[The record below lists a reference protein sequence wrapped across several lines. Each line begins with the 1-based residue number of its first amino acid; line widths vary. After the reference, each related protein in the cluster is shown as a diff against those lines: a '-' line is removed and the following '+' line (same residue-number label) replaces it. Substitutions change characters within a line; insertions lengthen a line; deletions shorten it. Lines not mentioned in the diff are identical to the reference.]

1 MTVGHDRTIRFWD
14 PATGKEIRQFEAGDV
29 GIRFA
34 ALSADGKTLATGGG
48 FQPTRLWDVASG
60 RELRRFQMPG
70 KIRDTLV
77 ECADLSPD
85 GKTLAASVSD
95 GVIFWDTATGERRAG
110 VAKSR
115 IGHSIIKALRFA
127 PDGKSVATIYGDWV
141 RIWDVATGRETRR
154 IILPNKGSERW
165 LQHDSAHKLAYSP
178 DGTIVAAT
186 SRRDGLIFL
195 LDVASG
201 RELGRLDGPAS
212 RFKAL
217 AFSPDGKVLATGV
230 DISQGF
236 PES

>member
-1 MTVGHDRTIRFWD
+1 MTERSASGI
-14 PATGKEIRQFEAGDV
+14 PATGKEIRRFDAGDV

-48 FQPTRLWDVASG
+48 YQPTRLWDVAAG
-60 RELRRFQMPG
+60 RELRRLQMPG
-70 KIRDTLV
+70 KNSDALV
-77 ECADLSPD
+77 DCADLSPD
-85 GKTLAASVSD
+85 GKTLAAAVSNRL
-95 GVIFWDTATGERRAG
+95 IFWDTATGEHRAG
-110 VAKSR
+110 VAESG
-115 IGHSIIKALRFA
+115 IGRAIIEALRFA

-141 RIWDVATGRETRR
+141 RIWDVASGKETRR
-154 IILPNKGSERW
+154 ITLRDMDPNDGFRT
-165 LQHDSAHKLAYSP
+165 LGARLVYSP

-195 LDVASG
+195 IEIASG
-201 RELGRLDGPAS
+201 RELGRLDGPAG